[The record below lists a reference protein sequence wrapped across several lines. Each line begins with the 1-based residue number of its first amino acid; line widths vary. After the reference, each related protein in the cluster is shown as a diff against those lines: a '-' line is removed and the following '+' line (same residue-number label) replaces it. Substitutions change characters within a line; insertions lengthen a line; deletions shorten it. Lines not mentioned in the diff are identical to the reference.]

1 MDMDMDKSQDKSV
14 LVALTWMA
22 NNQST
27 KPTHLTEVIHGM
39 TGLLFILW
47 NVERRRLIIHLSFL
61 VSLIVAMDNGVEA
74 IVQCSTCP
82 MKWLSVENN
91 TFVGFTLGDQPESFA
106 RVPLSS
112 FVFTLCVIED
122 YGGEKNR
129 YYVLLPKRGWGGY
142 FGKDMV

>member
-1 MDMDMDKSQDKSV
+1 MERGE
-14 LVALTWMA
+14 
-22 NNQST
+22 
-27 KPTHLTEVIHGM
+27 EVDYP
-39 TGLLFILW
+39 
-47 NVERRRLIIHLSFL
+47 
-61 VSLIVAMDNGVEA
+61 SLILGFIDSCDGVEA
-74 IVQCSTCP
+74 IVQCSTRP
-82 MKWLSVENN
+82 MKWPSVENN
-91 TFVGFTLGDQPESFA
+91 MFVGFTLGDQPESFA